1 MAIVKI
7 EQIYLYTDQAPKP
20 RPTTPPPEGGEVV
33 EAEAPVP
40 DDSDSAK
47 AIAWFAEQGITDYVN
62 LNYSDPSVSAKCFE
76 PLNSWTF
83 IGKTEDIAAFPFVYY
98 TEVHDDLPA
107 NSMPVVLLY
116 GLDAIKNSNLSD
128 LYQLG
133 K

>member
-1 MAIVKI
+1 MAITKI
-7 EQIYLYTDQAPKP
+7 EQIYLYTDQVFEGVTVP
-20 RPTTPPPEGGEVV
+20 TPPDKIDMADIDVP
-33 EAEAPVP
+33 APA
-40 DDSDSAK
+40 DNDSAK
-47 AIAWFAEQGITDYVN
+47 AIAWLAEHGITDYVN
-62 LNYSDPSVSAKCFE
+62 LNYGDPSTHADCFT
-76 PLNSWTF
+76 PLNTWPF

-107 NSMPVVLLY
+107 NSMPMVLLY